1 MMSGLSQP
9 EREAVW
15 EEIEGELRQFEGPN
29 GFEGPCEML
38 VGAGAK

>member
-15 EEIEGELRQFEGPN
+15 EEIEGELRQFEGQQEYP
-29 GFEGPCEML
+29 GQAPHRLSLM
-38 VGAGAK
+38 A